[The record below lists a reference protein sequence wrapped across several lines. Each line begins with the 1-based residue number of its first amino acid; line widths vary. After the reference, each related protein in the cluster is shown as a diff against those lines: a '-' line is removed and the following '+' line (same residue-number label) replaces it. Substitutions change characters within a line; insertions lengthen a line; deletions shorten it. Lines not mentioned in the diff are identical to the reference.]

1 MLLSKDR
8 LQKLEVIWEDYP
20 DGLELPMFTQLMIDS
35 IECTEEEKY
44 ELVHGALKLFS
55 EIDING
61 DAHMEWSEFMQYI
74 IDAVLENSISSSND
88 ENKVSV
94 MELIQQMKAN
104 KF

>member
-8 LQKLEVIWEDYP
+8 LQKLEGIWEDYP
-20 DGLELPMFTQLMIDS
+20 DGMELPLFTQLMIDS
-35 IECTEEEKY
+35 IDCSEEEKY

-74 IDAVLENSISSSND
+74 IDAVLENSIQS
-88 ENKVSV
+88 
-94 MELIQQMKAN
+94 
-104 KF
+104 